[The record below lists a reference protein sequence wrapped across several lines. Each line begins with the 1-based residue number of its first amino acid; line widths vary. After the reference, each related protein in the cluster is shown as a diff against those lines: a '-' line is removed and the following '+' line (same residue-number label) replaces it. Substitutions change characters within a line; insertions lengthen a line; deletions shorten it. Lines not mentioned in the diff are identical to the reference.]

1 MPDTHRTPVVGH
13 VVGLGVVFANRRRYF
28 HLQLDLERKQSSKL
42 PYAGCIPSGSYP
54 AKKSQNTQPDRL
66 GLFTLPGLNE
76 NYAKQPARL
85 LHYPCIRQ
93 NPPFL
98 TVKSPNGLALSIPA
112 SAKQRLPEAG
122 NVREVADAG

>member
-1 MPDTHRTPVVGH
+1 MPDTCRTPIVGR

-42 PYAGCIPSGSYP
+42 PYAVCTLSGSYP

-85 LHYPCIRQ
+85 LLCPCIRQ
-93 NPPFL
+93 NPLFL
-98 TVKSPNGLALSIPA
+98 PIKSPNGLALSVPA
-112 SAKQRLPEAG
+112 SAMQCLPEAG
-122 NVREVADAG
+122 NVSKVTDAG